1 MTTLGSNALLSSSRD
16 PKDADPSS
24 LDNRTVLSLM
34 ARLSELEREV
44 SAIASRDKRVA
55 QAVTAVRSKLAA
67 LLQGFQRDKYKST
80 DMRKAIGA
88 LAAEIVIF
96 EKLGYDIGDDGVDF
110 LLGVAALLDGRNQA
124 AAEQFKA
131 FIARVPT
138 VERNLANAH
147 YLLAMLDFNRR
158 DFHGGI
164 DQFERV
170 FQLSPES
177 TRDWQCKIYIGELM
191 HFLRQPQDQLER
203 VFQEIEHGLR
213 AMEGTPQHSF
223 LRATLYLKWG
233 NCYVGT
239 VSLDPKQANTLVN
252 NHRAISHYKQARKCL
267 PKHPDP
273 DSLLPVVVDHSLAQ
287 ALLLAQSV
295 DMELAMTPSEM
306 FTSVFRRL
314 RRIVRNKREEVI
326 LAQCYL
332 MLGTCAVFSCEVSKD
347 AGEIYLEQSR
357 LQTANVPS
365 DVCFYSPIT
374 KELLSGEEFVQQIDF
389 FAKQLEPPDQRR

>member
-1 MTTLGSNALLSSSRD
+1 MENEQNS
-16 PKDADPSS
+16 
-24 LDNRTVLSLM
+24 TVLKLM
-34 ARLSELEREV
+34 ARLSGLEDDV
-44 SAIASRDKRVA
+44 SGLISRDKRAA
-55 QAVTAVRSKLAA
+55 QAISSARSRLTAI
-67 LLQGFQRDKYKST
+67 LQGFHRDKYKST
-80 DMRKAIGA
+80 DMRKAIVA
-88 LAAEIVIF
+88 LAGEIAVF
-96 EKLGYDIGDDGVDF
+96 DRLGYDIGDHSTYF
-110 LLGVAALLDGRNQA
+110 LLGVAALLDGRNQT
-124 AAEQFKA
+124 AAEQFKT
-131 FIARVPT
+131 FIERAPT
-138 VERNLANAH
+138 GDRNLPNAH
-147 YLLAMLDFNRR
+147 YLLAMIGFNRR

-164 DQFERV
+164 EQFERV
-170 FQLSPES
+170 YQLSPES
-177 TRDWQCKIYIGELM
+177 ARDWQCKIYVSELM

-213 AMEGTPQHSF
+213 ALEGSPHYGF

-239 VSLDPKQANTLVN
+239 VSLDPKQPNPVAN
-252 NHRAISHYKQARKCL
+252 NHRAVSLYKQARKCL

-273 DSLLPVVVDHSLAQ
+273 DSLLPVVVDHPLGQ

-306 FTSVFRRL
+306 FASVFRRL

-332 MLGTCAVFSCEVSKD
+332 MLGTCAVFSSEVSKD

-374 KELLSGEEFVQQIDF
+374 KELLSGDEFVQQIDF
-389 FAKQLEPPDQRR
+389 FAKQLEQSNQRR

>member
-1 MTTLGSNALLSSSRD
+1 MQQND
-16 PKDADPSS
+16 QNSS
-24 LDNRTVLSLM
+24 LLNLM

-44 SAIASRDKRVA
+44 SALASRDKRAALAVA
-55 QAVTAVRSKLAA
+55 AAKSRLTA
-67 LLQGFQRDKYKST
+67 LLQGFHRDKYKST

-88 LAAEIVIF
+88 LAAEILIF
-96 EKLGYDIGDDGVDF
+96 EKLGYDIGDHGAYF

-124 AAEQFKA
+124 AAENFRL
-131 FIARVPT
+131 F
-138 VERNLANAH
+138 VERAPVGDRNLANAH
-147 YLLAMLDFNRR
+147 YLLAMIGFNRR

-164 DQFERV
+164 EQFERV
-170 FQLSPES
+170 FQLSPEAA
-177 TRDWQCKIYIGELM
+177 RDWQCKIYVGELS
-191 HFLRQPQDQLER
+191 HFLRQPQEQLER

-213 AMEGTPQHSF
+213 ALEGTPQYSF
-223 LRATLYLKWG
+223 LRATLYLKWA

-239 VSLDPKQANTLVN
+239 VSLDPKQPNALVN
-252 NHRAISHYKQARKCL
+252 NHRAISLYKQARKCL
-267 PKHPDP
+267 PKHPEP

-306 FTSVFRRL
+306 FASVFRRL

-332 MLGTCAVFSCEVSKD
+332 MLGTCAVFSSEVSKD

-374 KELLSGEEFVQQIDF
+374 KELLSGDEFVGQIDF
-389 FAKQLEPPDQRR
+389 FAKQLERPNQRR

>member
-1 MTTLGSNALLSSSRD
+1 MQNEQND
-16 PKDADPSS
+16 
-24 LDNRTVLSLM
+24 TVLKLM
-34 ARLSELEREV
+34 ARLSGLEHDV
-44 SAIASRDKRVA
+44 SGLISRDKRVA
-55 QAVTAVRSKLAA
+55 QAVSSARSRLTA
-67 LLQGFQRDKYKST
+67 LLQGFHRDKYKST

-88 LAAEIVIF
+88 LAGEIAVF
-96 EKLGYDIGDDGVDF
+96 DRLGYDIGEQSTYF
-110 LLGVAALLDGRNQA
+110 LLGVAALLDGRNQT
-124 AAEQFKA
+124 AAEHFKT
-131 FIARVPT
+131 FIECAPVDD
-138 VERNLANAH
+138 RNLANAH
-147 YLLAMLDFNRR
+147 YLLAMIGFNRR
-158 DFHGGI
+158 DFHCGI
-164 DQFERV
+164 EQFERV
-170 FQLSPES
+170 YQLSPES
-177 TRDWQCKIYIGELM
+177 ARDWQCKIYVSELM

-213 AMEGTPQHSF
+213 ALEGTPHHGF

-239 VSLDPKQANTLVN
+239 VSLDAKQPNSLVN
-252 NHRAISHYKQARKCL
+252 NHRAISLYKQARKCL

-273 DSLLPVVVDHSLAQ
+273 DSLLPVVVDHSLGQ

-306 FTSVFRRL
+306 FASVFRRL

-332 MLGTCAVFSCEVSKD
+332 MLGTCAVFSSGVSKD

-374 KELLSGEEFVQQIDF
+374 KELLSGDEFVQQIDF
-389 FAKQLEPPDQRR
+389 FAKQLEQSNQRR